1 MGNRNIS
8 YHNYFLKKHIEK
20 LNEFGFDYVSGG
32 EDNTKPMVIRC
43 QYCGT
48 ERTVT
53 GDCIGRD
60 DKYSL
65 PCKTCRHFET
75 ELREEQRRLVEH
87 EESMKR
93 RAIRKLNSKLKALI
107 KLKTPKVVKE
117 KKVSVF
123 VCKECGK
130 TYEARRE
137 RVRCTE
143 CANKR
148 HNSEHWHT
156 RRATIMNALVDKGID
171 LKKVYERD
179 NGICYI
185 CKCECDWND
194 YYMKGDTFIARGNY
208 PSIDHIVPL
217 SKGGKHSWDN
227 VRLACRKCNIH
238 KRAK

>member
-1 MGNRNIS
+1 MRKSSIT
-8 YHNYFLKKHIEK
+8 YHEKKLKQHIEK
-20 LNEFGFDYVSGG
+20 LNEWGFDYVSGG

-48 ERTVT
+48 EKTLQRDWV
-53 GDCIGRD
+53 GR
-60 DKYSL
+60 YNSGTY
-65 PCKTCRHFET
+65 CKTCRHFET
-75 ELREEQRRLVEH
+75 ELREEQRRLVKH
-87 EESMKR
+87 EESVKR

-123 VCKECGK
+123 VCKECGE
-130 TYEARRE
+130 TYEARKE
-137 RVRCTE
+137 KTMCPE
-143 CANKR
+143 CYKKR

-156 RRATIMNALVDKGID
+156 RRATMMNALVDRDID

-208 PSIDHIVPL
+208 PSIDHVVPL

-227 VRLACRKCNIH
+227 VRLACRKCNCKKWKH
-238 KRAK
+238 